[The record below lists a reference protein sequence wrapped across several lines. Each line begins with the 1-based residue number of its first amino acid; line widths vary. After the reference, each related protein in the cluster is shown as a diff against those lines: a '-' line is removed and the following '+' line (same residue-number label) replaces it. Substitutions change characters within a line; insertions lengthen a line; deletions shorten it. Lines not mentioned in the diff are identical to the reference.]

1 MLLLKKVK
9 GEEISPIKVG
19 KGKRRRINNTKYFEE
34 SDEESEEARVRVLK
48 DTSSFFA
55 TKRCFFI
62 MFGMN
67 DCDNTVNI
75 FVLFTSRYL

>member
-9 GEEISPIKVG
+9 GEEISAIKVG

-55 TKRCFFI
+55 FLLC
-62 MFGMN
+62 
-67 DCDNTVNI
+67 
-75 FVLFTSRYL
+75 LA